1 MAGARSC
8 DRRSDDGRD
17 PRPCPS
23 CDPVRIANGG
33 LNGIEAMMGRSSGSM
48 IELLAP
54 LLGGARVRVSSA
66 RAVRA

>member
-1 MAGARSC
+1 VLSC
-8 DRRSDDGRD
+8 GDR
-17 PRPCPS
+17 
-23 CDPVRIANGG
+23 VRIADGG

-66 RAVRA
+66 RVVRA